1 VSTPELQP
9 GFWRGVRQEALA
21 GIVVLA
27 VGSAGAGIFYLCYTV
42 PTKLD
47 DVLSNQQ
54 VIQKKVGEIEDKV
67 YGARCPLDQA
77 GTTALSWAKPPF
89 QSWKLSLPIRSSGS
103 LLPLAPKSSGFS
115 QLSQTL
121 GFS

>member
-1 VSTPELQP
+1 MSNPELQP
-9 GFWRGVRQEALA
+9 GFWRGVRQDALA

-54 VIQKKVGEIEDKV
+54 VIQKKLGDVEDKV
-67 YGARCPLDQA
+67 LDHDVRIIKLELAR
-77 GTTALSWAKPPF
+77 
-89 QSWKLSLPIRSSGS
+89 
-103 LLPLAPKSSGFS
+103 
-115 QLSQTL
+115 
-121 GFS
+121 

>member
-1 VSTPELQP
+1 MSTPELQP

-54 VIQKKVGEIEDKV
+54 LIQKKLGDVEDKV
-67 YGARCPLDQA
+67 LDQDVRII
-77 GTTALSWAKPPF
+77 
-89 QSWKLSLPIRSSGS
+89 KLEMSRYR
-103 LLPLAPKSSGFS
+103 
-115 QLSQTL
+115 
-121 GFS
+121 

>member
-1 VSTPELQP
+1 MSTPEPQP

-47 DVLSNQQ
+47 DLLNNQQ
-54 VIQKKVGEIEDKV
+54 LIQRKLGDLEDKV
-67 YGARCPLDQA
+67 MDHDVRLI
-77 GTTALSWAKPPF
+77 
-89 QSWKLSLPIRSSGS
+89 KLELRR
-103 LLPLAPKSSGFS
+103 
-115 QLSQTL
+115 
-121 GFS
+121 

>member
-1 VSTPELQP
+1 MSTPELQP

-54 VIQKKVGEIEDKV
+54 LIQRKLGDVEDKV
-67 YGARCPLDQA
+67 LDHDVRIIK
-77 GTTALSWAKPPF
+77 LELAK
-89 QSWKLSLPIRSSGS
+89 
-103 LLPLAPKSSGFS
+103 
-115 QLSQTL
+115 
-121 GFS
+121 

>member
-1 VSTPELQP
+1 MSSPESQL
-9 GFWRGVRQEALA
+9 GFWRGVRQEAVA

-54 VIQKKVGEIEDKV
+54 VIQKKIGDVEDKV
-67 YGARCPLDQA
+67 MDHNVRLI
-77 GTTALSWAKPPF
+77 
-89 QSWKLSLPIRSSGS
+89 KLELRR
-103 LLPLAPKSSGFS
+103 
-115 QLSQTL
+115 
-121 GFS
+121 

>member
-1 VSTPELQP
+1 VSIPEVQP

-54 VIQKKVGEIEDKV
+54 VIQKKLGDVEDTVHDHDVRIIKLEL
-67 YGARCPLDQA
+67 AR
-77 GTTALSWAKPPF
+77 
-89 QSWKLSLPIRSSGS
+89 
-103 LLPLAPKSSGFS
+103 
-115 QLSQTL
+115 
-121 GFS
+121 

>member
-1 VSTPELQP
+1 VSTPEVQP

-54 VIQKKVGEIEDKV
+54 VIQKKLGDVEETVHDHDVRIIKLE
-67 YGARCPLDQA
+67 
-77 GTTALSWAKPPF
+77 LSK
-89 QSWKLSLPIRSSGS
+89 
-103 LLPLAPKSSGFS
+103 
-115 QLSQTL
+115 
-121 GFS
+121 

>member
-1 VSTPELQP
+1 MSTPELQP

-47 DVLSNQQ
+47 DVRSNEQ
-54 VIQKKVGEIEDKV
+54 VIQKKVGEIEHKV
-67 YGARCPLDQA
+67 MEHDVRLI
-77 GTTALSWAKPPF
+77 
-89 QSWKLSLPIRSSGS
+89 KLELRR
-103 LLPLAPKSSGFS
+103 
-115 QLSQTL
+115 
-121 GFS
+121 

>member
-54 VIQKKVGEIEDKV
+54 VIQKKVGEIENKV
-67 YGARCPLDQA
+67 MEHDVRLI
-77 GTTALSWAKPPF
+77 
-89 QSWKLSLPIRSSGS
+89 KLELRR
-103 LLPLAPKSSGFS
+103 
-115 QLSQTL
+115 
-121 GFS
+121 

>member
-1 VSTPELQP
+1 M
-9 GFWRGVRQEALA
+9 RQEALA

-54 VIQKKVGEIEDKV
+54 LIQKKLSDVEDKV
-67 YGARCPLDQA
+67 LDHDVRIIKLELAR
-77 GTTALSWAKPPF
+77 
-89 QSWKLSLPIRSSGS
+89 
-103 LLPLAPKSSGFS
+103 
-115 QLSQTL
+115 
-121 GFS
+121 